1 MSSTNVIV
9 NPVEAVMESVKEMTL
24 SDLLILQVRLASHI
38 QKEAKKVNPK
48 AKRVRDPSAPKKV
61 PDAKFNAWGV
71 FVKHLKQAQPEL
83 FASEKNVTTH
93 QTIAKTYRLSHQDEY
108 DAFVAKFVGASTTS
122 IDTTTSLLITAP
134 VHKEEEVAIDTPS
147 PVATEEKKA
156 KRAPTKKSKKT
167 TTESTD

>member
-38 QKEAKKVNPK
+38 QKEAKRMNPK
-48 AKRVRDPSAPKKV
+48 AKRARDPSAPKKV
-61 PDAKFNAWGV
+61 PSPTFFACGA
-71 FVKHLKQAQPEL
+71 FVKHLKETQPEL
-83 FASEKNVTTH
+83 FASEKNVTKH
-93 QTIAKTYRLSHQDEY
+93 QSIAKAYRSTHQDEY
-108 DAFVAKFVGASTTS
+108 AAFVAKFVATFG

-147 PVATEEKKA
+147 PVAEEKPKA